1 MTRLLTFPVLVLCA
15 AALAAQ
21 SAPASAHATP
31 AAAAIRGAPRDPLV
45 GTWRFV
51 DVTDW
56 DTDAAPTHPLGE
68 HPCGYLIYTA
78 TGQVS
83 AHLGTCDGP
92 ADERVYGGYFGTYA
106 ADTARH
112 LVTHRIEGG
121 NDPADVGTAVARP
134 YRIRGDTLELGDGRT
149 WRRLLVR
156 VTGP

>member
-1 MTRLLTFPVLVLCA
+1 MTKPTTFPLLVSCA
-15 AALAAQ
+15 IALAAL
-21 SAPASAHATP
+21 P
-31 AAAAIRGAPRDPLV
+31 AAARTQPAARGMASLSRDPLV

-51 DVTDW
+51 EVTDW
-56 DTDAAPTHPLGE
+56 DTDATPTHPLGE

-83 AHLGTCDGP
+83 VHLGTCDGP
-92 ADERVYGGYFGTYA
+92 ADERVYGRYFGTYT

-121 NDPADVGTAVARP
+121 RDPADVGTAVARP